1 MKDFN
6 EKVAAITGGASGI
19 GYAIAEAA
27 LERGMKVAIADVEQQ
42 ALDRA
47 TMKLSKKGTVLAVQT
62 DVSSAEA
69 MDNFAARTFDA
80 FDDVHIL
87 FNNAGVDGH
96 GAMWDLTTR
105 DWEWTLGVNLWG
117 VIHGIRV
124 FSKHMVERN
133 SGHIVNT
140 ASIAGLVSAPSSGP
154 YTVSKHAVVALSEVL
169 HGELRNESKD
179 VGVSVLCPSYV
190 STNIYTSSR
199 NRVNVEKTPEW
210 LAEQQAVADVAS
222 PIFADA
228 MSASAVADL
237 CFSAIE
243 SGQFYILPHREGSL
257 PLIKQRMTEIL
268 EDGLPSMRGPEEYPF
283 S

>member
-1 MKDFN
+1 MKDF
-6 EKVAAITGGASGI
+6 EGKVAAITGGASGI
-19 GYAIAEAA
+19 GYAMAEAA

-47 TMKLSKKGTVLAVQT
+47 TAELSRKGAVLGVQT
-62 DVSSAEA
+62 DVSSAAA
-69 MDNFAARTFDA
+69 MDNFAARTFETYGS
-80 FDDVHIL
+80 VHVL

-96 GAMWDLTTR
+96 GAMWELDTK

-124 FSKHMVERN
+124 FSKHMVEKN
-133 SGHIVNT
+133 FGHIINT

-169 HGELRNESKD
+169 YGELRNDSKN

-199 NRVNVEKTPEW
+199 NRSNVEKTPEW
-210 LAEQQAVADVAS
+210 HAEQQAVADIAS

-228 MSASAVADL
+228 MPASSVANL
-237 CFSAIE
+237 CFAAIE

-257 PLIKQRMTEIL
+257 PLIKQRMSEIL
-268 EDGLPSMRGPEEYPF
+268 EDGTPSMHGPEEYPF

>member
-1 MKDFN
+1 MKDF
-6 EKVAAITGGASGI
+6 EGQVAAITGGASGI
-19 GYAIAEAA
+19 GYAMAEAA
-27 LERGMKVAIADVEQQ
+27 LERGMKVSIADVEQE

-47 TMKLSKKGTVLAVQT
+47 TAELSKKGEVLAVQT

-80 FDDVHIL
+80 YGSVQVL

-96 GAMWDLTTR
+96 GAMWDLSTE

-124 FSKHMVERN
+124 FSKHMVEQN
-133 SGHIVNT
+133 IGHIVNT

-169 HGELRNESKD
+169 HGELRNESKN

-190 STNIYTSSR
+190 STNIITSSR
-199 NRVNVEKTPEW
+199 NRSNVEKTPEW
-210 LAEQQAVADVAS
+210 HAEQKAVTELAAPVFAGAMQPQTVAQ
-222 PIFADA
+222 
-228 MSASAVADL
+228 L
-237 CFSAIE
+237 CFDAIE
-243 SGQFYILPHREGSL
+243 SGRFYILPHREGSL
-257 PLIKQRMTEIL
+257 PIIEQRMTDIL

-283 S
+283 N